1 MGIDRSKRI
10 TFEEKADQ
18 YTQDRYPEALIEAIV
33 NRSGIPPEG
42 RILEVGCGPGNATIS
57 FAQRGYHLLGIELGA
72 RLAVLAAENCRAF
85 PKVQIVNLAFE
96 AWAEETAAFD
106 LIIAADA
113 LHWIPPEISYPK
125 AARILKKGGWA
136 AFFWTIPV
144 DPQTGWSQEIDAL
157 YEQTTPAFINPNRLF
172 TAEWHKEIIRD
183 NFEASQCFGPVSSQ
197 QFEWIS
203 PQTTEQFLNG
213 LRTTSIHH
221 GIDEAVR
228 EELYAKIGN
237 VIEKQGGMVE
247 KPETA
252 VLYMAQVK
260 EL

>member
-125 AARILKKGGWA
+125 AARILKKVA
-136 AFFWTIPV
+136 
-144 DPQTGWSQEIDAL
+144 
-157 YEQTTPAFINPNRLF
+157 
-172 TAEWHKEIIRD
+172 
-183 NFEASQCFGPVSSQ
+183 GPPSSGPYQ
-197 QFEWIS
+197 
-203 PQTTEQFLNG
+203 
-213 LRTTSIHH
+213 SIHK
-221 GIDEAVR
+221 R
-228 EELYAKIGN
+228 IGPKKLMRFTN
-237 VIEKQGGMVE
+237 KQH
-247 KPETA
+247 P
-252 VLYMAQVK
+252 L
-260 EL
+260 L